1 MSDNQLRSPASV
13 DVAIPCYPYGGFMRD
28 CVTSVLTQAI
38 RDVRVL
44 IIDNASTDD
53 SVEVA
58 LQIAAE
64 DPRVE
69 VIARRRNL
77 GPHASFNEGIDWARA
92 TYFLVLCADDLLAPG
107 RSLQPPPG
115 DRDPSPR
122 ALPVPQTKRAP
133 PGHRGRVRD
142 GAMVAPFARCG
153 AGGRLNR
160 LRHRSA
166 PIPRSHGTYIHG
178 SSIDAL

>member
-13 DVAIPCYPYGGFMRD
+13 DVAIPCYPYGGFLRD

-64 DPRVE
+64 DPRSKSSPADAISTRTRHSTRGSTGPE
-69 VIARRRNL
+69 RHTSWCFAPTTCWRRGARFSRRPATAIL
-77 GPHASFNEGIDWARA
+77 PPCATCSADKMGSAGPSRSRPRWCDGRVLRA
-92 TYFLVLCADDLLAPG
+92 Q
-107 RSLQPPPG
+107 R
-115 DRDPSPR
+115 
-122 ALPVPQTKRAP
+122 
-133 PGHRGRVRD
+133 RGR
-142 GAMVAPFARCG
+142 AAKSATSPE
-153 AGGRLNR
+153 
-160 LRHRSA
+160 A

-178 SSIDAL
+178 SSVDAL